1 MGQVNREQCPGHSRQ
16 PANAPQDMQQTP
28 QDEVFQSDYVLSEVD
43 SELIWFGEESMY
55 CLSCPE
61 FQLTFYL
68 RICVASTESKLRKL
82 FKNDQRDG

>member
-43 SELIWFGEESMY
+43 SELIWLEKKVCTACRVLNF
-55 CLSCPE
+55 
-61 FQLTFYL
+61 
-68 RICVASTESKLRKL
+68 
-82 FKNDQRDG
+82 N